1 MDPLC
6 FSRSPFEESSITE
19 SPYFAK
25 HFFRR
30 PTNRLMQCCVVRN
43 FDDVEEREG
52 KDHCTHKL
60 LFKNVLAPLHYMSC
74 SSYTTHNVP
83 LFYAQIM
90 N

>member
-1 MDPLC
+1 M
-6 FSRSPFEESSITE
+6 
-19 SPYFAK
+19 Y
-25 HFFRR
+25 
-30 PTNRLMQCCVVRN
+30 CCVVRN
-43 FDDVEEREG
+43 FDGVEEREG
-52 KDHCTHKL
+52 KEHCTHKL